1 MTLRLKLFLLM
12 AGVTVFSTSGV
23 TAVALWREVQRG
35 QELLYREGAAMAAQ
49 VAGTASRFVGPEGAA
64 PGAAAALEPLLARL
78 VRAAPLERAWVV
90 DRSGAV
96 VACHAPPP
104 GRCPSGAPSMS

>member
-12 AGVTVFSTSGV
+12 AGVTIFSTSGV

-49 VAGTASRFVGPEGAA
+49 VAAT
-64 PGAAAALEPLLARL
+64 EPLLARL
-78 VRAAPLERAWVV
+78 LRAAPLRRAWVV

-96 VACHAPPP
+96 IACLAPPSDH
-104 GRCPSGAPSMS
+104 CPSGAPSMFAPAENPVQALHRLIE